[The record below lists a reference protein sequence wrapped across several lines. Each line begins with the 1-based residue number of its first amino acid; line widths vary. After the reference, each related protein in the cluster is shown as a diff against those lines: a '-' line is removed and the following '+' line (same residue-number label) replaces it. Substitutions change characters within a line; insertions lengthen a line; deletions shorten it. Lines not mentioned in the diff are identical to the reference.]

1 MPPVG
6 EFVTGIKDL
15 RFVTSF
21 TAKACSR
28 AYLTIQESGPERPP
42 GTREDPTMNPNQR
55 NLLATA
61 AFGVTVLAG
70 FAGLSLTEET
80 KASPAD
86 QLCAHAVW
94 PAIPDACLQGADAGR
109 TVRMI
114 TPHAT
119 AAQTETMAA
128 RFALAFN

>member
-1 MPPVG
+1 M
-6 EFVTGIKDL
+6 K
-15 RFVTSF
+15 R
-21 TAKACSR
+21 
-28 AYLTIQESGPERPP
+28 
-42 GTREDPTMNPNQR
+42 NQR
-55 NLLATA
+55 SLLATA
-61 AFGVTVLAG
+61 AFAVTVAAG
-70 FAGLSLTEET
+70 LAGLSLTGET

-86 QLCAHAVW
+86 EICAHAVW